1 MAITNAS
8 RLASYVGAAI
18 TADGASGI
26 VTAQSFHGDGANL
39 TNVGVD
45 TAQVSTSGLVVSGVS
60 TFSDAI
66 RVGSAVTILTDGSAN
81 FGTQGT
87 SGIVTFN
94 NNVHLDGCDIE
105 FQSQG
110 DQLKFST
117 AASNPAGNNGCIE
130 VKTSATTTARISG
143 DSNQFKVHVDDN
155 ASQSFDLRAGT
166 YTILDDNA
174 EYYALFYQGQVR
186 LHHATAHGGI
196 GEQKFETDPG
206 GVKITG
212 VCTATSFSGSGS
224 GLTGL
229 NIPAGFNELD
239 AALFN

>member
-45 TAQVSTSGLVVSGVS
+45 TAQLSTSGLVVSGIS
-60 TFSDAI
+60 TLAGATLSGVTTFTENVVFGATGAHLEFSGSSYS
-66 RVGSAVTILTDGSAN
+66 GSAPYIEFWVGNSG
-81 FGTQGT
+81 GTRYAQ
-87 SGIVTFN
+87 
-94 NNVHLDGCDIE
+94 LDGTNAGSFQIHNTGHPNGEIDIRAKSTVSVQLNSYYGILAQASGGVKLYYPDSE
-105 FQSQG
+105 G
-110 DQLKFST
+110 DLS
-117 AASNPAGNNGCIE
+117 S
-130 VKTSATTTARISG
+130 
-143 DSNQFKVHVDDN
+143 
-155 ASQSFDLRAGT
+155 
-166 YTILDDNA
+166 
-174 EYYALFYQGQVR
+174 
-186 LHHATAHGGI
+186 
-196 GEQKFETDPG
+196 QKFETDAG

>member
-45 TAQVSTSGLVVSGVS
+45 TSVVSTSSLVVSGFSTSTNLKVTGVS
-60 TFSDAI
+60 TF
-66 RVGSAVTILTDGSAN
+66 
-81 FGTQGT
+81 
-87 SGIVTFN
+87 N
-94 NNVHLDGCDIE
+94 NDITLDGGNLTFE
-105 FQSQG
+105 SQG

-117 AASNPAGNNGCIE
+117 AASNPASGGCIE
-130 VKTSATTTARISG
+130 IKTSATSTATIRGS
-143 DSNQFKVHVDDN
+143 SNQLLIHSDDN
-155 ASQSFDLRAGT
+155 ASQSFDLRAAT
-166 YTILDDNA
+166 YTIQDNDA

>member
-45 TAQVSTSGLVVSGVS
+45 TAQVSTSGLVVSGISTLSNVAVS
-60 TFSDAI
+60 GASTVSSSFDI
-66 RVGSAVTILTDGSAN
+66 T
-81 FGTQGT
+81 GTT
-87 SGIVTFN
+87 
-94 NNVHLDGCDIE
+94 
-105 FQSQG
+105 
-110 DQLKFST
+110 
-117 AASNPAGNNGCIE
+117 
-130 VKTSATTTARISG
+130 RIG
-143 DSNQFKVHVDDN
+143 PSNQISISHNTSNGNITCDTGYQYIRGESGFRVQKEGTGFDDIIK
-155 ASQSFDLRAGT
+155 ADADGAVEL
-166 YTILDDNA
+166 YYDD
-174 EYYALFYQGQVR
+174 VK
-186 LHHATAHGGI
+186 
-196 GEQKFETDPG
+196 KFETDAG

>member
-45 TAQVSTSGLVVSGVS
+45 TAQVSTSGLVVSGISTLAGATFSGVS
-60 TFSDAI
+60 TFSNNVNLQDDDKILVGTGNDLEIYHNGTDTTIDNNTGDLNITTSGSGDDIYLDAADDIFI
-66 RVGSAVTILTDGSAN
+66 RVQGNESAI
-81 FGTQGT
+81 
-87 SGIVTFN
+87 
-94 NNVHLDGCDIE
+94 
-105 FQSQG
+105 
-110 DQLKFST
+110 T
-117 AASNPAGNNGCIE
+117 ATGNG
-130 VKTSATTTARISG
+130 A
-143 DSNQFKVHVDDN
+143 VDLYYDN
-155 ASQSFDLRAGT
+155 SKKL
-166 YTILDDNA
+166 
-174 EYYALFYQGQVR
+174 
-186 LHHATAHGGI
+186 
-196 GEQKFETDPG
+196 ETDAG